1 MKKNKEKAFFDFL
14 SFHFFYDKQRFMAN
28 IIEQATKY
36 RIKQI
41 EIAEAEYY
49 QQLTKVLD
57 KIEDDIASLANKM
70 LPTTDGKLINLQ
82 QAIAIRP
89 QIKAILE
96 KHYLPFADRVVRQ
109 GFSKQALRVEKAF
122 KAIGFIPPE
131 FQELTKGDLALVK
144 NLKQQYFT
152 QFKDISNTF
161 TRTLSDK
168 VYQNTLLGSE
178 FTELE
183 KELRQ
188 SINGIYSS
196 SNDPQMN
203 KLVDYVKRNKDDL
216 SKATL
221 VDKAVKTLQTK
232 FGADRAGNNMKRYA
246 GQLLNDSLRD
256 FDATLNFNK
265 SKDAGLTYVKYY
277 GDIIPTTRQICR
289 SLVSGSLN
297 KRKNG
302 LFTIDEVKSMW
313 SSRSWSGKKSGNP
326 LVVRGGYNCRH
337 QWSFVNPDWYEDE
350 EVLKTKPLVPTPK
363 EKKSTSIFGSVS
375 EEESSLLPIAFGA
388 TASNFTRMVNKLPKL
403 PPIKKGSPAYRY
415 FTDEIRMPIT
425 QRNISK
431 NLKDKYMFTHEYGH
445 RIDHKLAQILHKD
458 KKLAEKFMPT
468 LTTDATLGE
477 GVISG
482 ATEYQ
487 VQISNIAKKAVMAD
501 RVVIKNNIKKAL
513 GVMEQEKA
521 DLAKVFLGKDGFK
534 KIKIKVEDIIKSKEF
549 PLTIDEVTILLR
561 EQGMVYDPA
570 DLNTVQFVLQIKHK
584 LLHSEYG
591 KWANYTINNEVQKL
605 SLRQINVDAWRTNG
619 NLHFA
624 DYVGAISNNEMGFG
638 HTLGYYKKSHS
649 TGITQRGYGT
659 ITNRHTTEAFANY
672 TSLSNSEH
680 KAIYKKLMKHYAPN
694 TTSGFDAIMER
705 SNLL

>member
-1 MKKNKEKAFFDFL
+1 
-14 SFHFFYDKQRFMAN
+14 MAN

-89 QIKAILE
+89 QIKAVLE

-350 EVLKTKPLVPTPK
+350 EEVLKDTPVIKKELTKTTKAVNVTSLANPITLASIRTVPLKQSQTRISKTVKKGLQDSRYPRNPNGTVKYRYTGSQYIGKVNLRNLSEENATKISIIFDELNDLAAKYNIPKLRGIYSNRQGTNIMTMGDGVLKVNPDKLNFAERQTKYLAFMNKKHNTNISMKTYKEWKHGDKTILWK
-363 EKKSTSIFGSVS
+363 EKKVVYDRPFSADHYLDGDLDKLRQNMYHEFGHHVHQMKYVTKDTYQY
-375 EEESSLLPIAFGA
+375 GA
-388 TASNFTRMVNKLPKL
+388 
-403 PPIKKGSPAYRY
+403 GY
-415 FTDEIRMPIT
+415 
-425 QRNISK
+425 ISK
-431 NLKDKYMFTHEYGH
+431 VERDLRSLT
-445 RIDHKLAQILHKD
+445 I
-458 KKLAEKFMPT
+458 KFP
-468 LTTDATLGE
+468 
-477 GVISG
+477 VKSP
-482 ATEYQ
+482 
-487 VQISNIAKKAVMAD
+487 SNY
-501 RVVIKNNIKKAL
+501 
-513 GVMEQEKA
+513 
-521 DLAKVFLGKDGFK
+521 AKVNDKEWFAENFSLYSMGKRKD
-534 KIKIKVEDIIKSKEF
+534 
-549 PLTIDEVTILLR
+549 LIDPKFIELI
-561 EQGMVYDPA
+561 EG
-570 DLNTVQFVLQIKHK
+570 LQK
-584 LLHSEYG
+584 
-591 KWANYTINNEVQKL
+591 
-605 SLRQINVDAWRTNG
+605 
-619 NLHFA
+619 
-624 DYVGAISNNEMGFG
+624 
-638 HTLGYYKKSHS
+638 
-649 TGITQRGYGT
+649 
-659 ITNRHTTEAFANY
+659 
-672 TSLSNSEH
+672 
-680 KAIYKKLMKHYAPN
+680 
-694 TTSGFDAIMER
+694 
-705 SNLL
+705 